1 MSETAE
7 FTCIRCG
14 KCCRS
19 LLSED
24 RGILRGLTLL
34 PEELH
39 LFREDV
45 VRAAIGV
52 GRRPHDSK
60 FKVLAYQLAVDP
72 CPHLEETGCAIYGDR
87 PSSCRQFP
95 FSLEPSGDD
104 GPLLGVDLNCPS
116 AARLLD
122 AYTQISF
129 EGRDAAE
136 RLLRIKEQVTQNHR
150 RAWFYD
156 LRTGRWVRGDR
167 LD

>member
-1 MSETAE
+1 MSETTD

-19 LLSED
+19 LLLED
-24 RGILRGLTLL
+24 RGTLRGLTLL
-34 PEELH
+34 PEEAH
-39 LFREDV
+39 LFPEDI
-45 VRAAIGV
+45 VRPAIGV
-52 GRRPHDSK
+52 GRRPHDSR
-60 FKVLAYQLAVDP
+60 FMTLAYQLTVEP
-72 CPHLEETGCAIYGDR
+72 CPHLEQTGCAVYGDR

-95 FSLEPSGDD
+95 FSLEPSGCG
-104 GPLLGVDLNCPS
+104 GPLLGVDLNCSS

-136 RLLRIKEQVTQNHR
+136 RLLRIKERVAQNPR

-167 LD
+167 LG

>member
-7 FTCIRCG
+7 FMCIRCG

-39 LFREDV
+39 LFREDAI
-45 VRAAIGV
+45 RPAIGV
-52 GRRPHDSK
+52 GSRPHDSK
-60 FKVLAYQLAVDP
+60 FKVLAYQLAVEP
-72 CPHLEETGCAIYGDR
+72 CPHLEETGCAIYVDR

-95 FSLEPSGDD
+95 FSLEHSGDD
-104 GPLLGVDLNCPS
+104 GPLLGVDLNCSS

-136 RLLRIKEQVTQNHR
+136 RLLRIKEQIAQNHS

-156 LRTGRWVRGDR
+156 LKICRWVRGGRFD
-167 LD
+167 